1 MEPEREKKKTTL
13 SQHDVAR
20 MQKVEAMYD
29 AEEDEVN
36 AKSEVPDM
44 SVGWYS
50 TPVDQDEP

>member
-1 MEPEREKKKTTL
+1 MEPEKEKKKTTL
-13 SQHDVAR
+13 SRHDVAR

-29 AEEDEVN
+29 VEEDEV
-36 AKSEVPDM
+36 KSKREVPDM